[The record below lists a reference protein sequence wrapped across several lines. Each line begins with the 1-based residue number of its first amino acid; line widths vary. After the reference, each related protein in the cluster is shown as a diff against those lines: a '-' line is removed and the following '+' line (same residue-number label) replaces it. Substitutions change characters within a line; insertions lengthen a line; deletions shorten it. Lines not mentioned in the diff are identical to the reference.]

1 MDENPRITDLR
12 KKLEKDPG
20 SRLFA
25 QLAEELRKEGKHDE
39 AITVARS
46 GLEKIP
52 NYPSARLTLARAL
65 LDSGQIRDARPEL
78 EQVVKASPDNIL
90 AGRLLGEAL
99 ESLGET
105 IAAIKQYERALALS
119 PGDKFLIDKLGSMR
133 YRPTRPASGQK
144 GSTTRPPSLPGSS
157 SPPGSISRPP
167 SSGPPPS
174 VFDAQ
179 PSAKPKGPAP
189 AAAAPSASG
198 PPKAPVAMDETLA
211 LPNVFDAPRSPAAPP
226 PALPSVFDAPPAAPT
241 APLPS
246 VFDAPA
252 AAPVPAAGPKPA
264 SAAPKAPTPPPAPPP
279 APASVAF
286 DRDLASGTFSPGSLG
301 VAELQ
306 RHFEAQAAAEKL
318 VQEAEAPVQQ
328 YPDVEDTVG
337 FGELAHQP
345 EPGAEDAPSPAFEAP
360 LPVVATAS
368 TQVFELSE
376 TEAVPELSPEFPA
389 EQESDVGAQ
398 TLPLNSVTLADLY
411 LQQGLKAEASAVLS
425 QVIRD
430 EPSNEEAK
438 HRLAQVSEAG
448 VETIAEPAE
457 RFPEVDVP
465 DVAPSFPSPSAEP
478 QVAAQSPAPAE
489 SPSLAPVTIPF
500 AAPVSIPAA
509 PAAPSPKAPVVVAP
523 PQAAPVAAPSRPPS
537 PVPVAPTA
545 AAKPAPPAVPSPQPV
560 APRPP
565 DKPKPAAVSVPKAPS
580 PVDAAQARAAASRG
594 TRSHVRDRTIRLL
607 KAFQNAAE
615 REAVQQRAS
624 ELTIR

>member
-25 QLAEELRKEGKHDE
+25 QLAEELRKEGKHAE
-39 AITVARS
+39 AITVARA

-78 EQVVKASPDNIL
+78 EQVVKASPDNII

-119 PGDKFLIDKLGSMR
+119 PGDKFLVDKLGSMR
-133 YRPTRPASGQK
+133 YKPTRPSSQK
-144 GSTTRPPSLPGSS
+144 GSTTRPPSLPGTS
-157 SPPGSISRPP
+157 SPPGAISRPSTP
-167 SSGPPPS
+167 ATAPS

-179 PSAKPKGPAP
+179 PQPKPKAP
-189 AAAAPSASG
+189 VAAGASSGSASG
-198 PPKAPVAMDETLA
+198 PPKTPIPMDETLA
-211 LPNVFDAPRSPAAPP
+211 LPSIFDVPQAQAAPP
-226 PALPSVFDAPPAAPT
+226 AALPSVFDAPVAAPVAPAPQVPPPVEPKASPPPSPSPAAP
-241 APLPS
+241 
-246 VFDAPA
+246 A
-252 AAPVPAAGPKPA
+252 AV
-264 SAAPKAPTPPPAPPP
+264 
-279 APASVAF
+279 ASVAF

-318 VQEAEAPVQQ
+318 VQGAEAPAQE

-337 FGELAHQP
+337 FGELQHQP
-345 EPGAEDAPSPAFEAP
+345 EPEADAHPSVFEAP

-376 TEAVPELSPEFPA
+376 TEAVPELSPEFPP
-389 EQESDVGAQ
+389 EESNDVGAQ

-430 EPSNEEAK
+430 EPSNEEAR

-448 VETIAEPAE
+448 LEAIAEPAE
-457 RFPEVDVP
+457 HFPAVDVP
-465 DVAPSFPSPSAEP
+465 EAIPTLSPSSDEP
-478 QVAAQSPAPAE
+478 RLETQGSAPAE
-489 SPSLAPVTIPF
+489 PPSAAPVTIPS
-500 AAPVSIPAA
+500 ATPVSIPAA
-509 PAAPSPKAPVVVAP
+509 LPPPAPPPPPVIAAPPKPPSIAAPVAPAAAVKAGPPAAPSPQPAIA
-523 PQAAPVAAPSRPPS
+523 RPPE
-537 PVPVAPTA
+537 
-545 AAKPAPPAVPSPQPV
+545 
-560 APRPP
+560 
-565 DKPKPAAVSVPKAPS
+565 KPKPVAVPVPKAPS

-607 KAFQNAAE
+607 KAFQGAAE

-624 ELTIR
+624 ELSIDRSPRA

>member
-1 MDENPRITDLR
+1 MDENPRIVELR

-65 LDSGQIRDARPEL
+65 LDSGQIRDAKPEL
-78 EQVVKASPDNIL
+78 EQVVKASPDNII

-119 PGDKFLIDKLGSMR
+119 PGDKFLTDKLGSMR
-133 YRPTRPASGQK
+133 YKPTRPASQK

-157 SPPGSISRPP
+157 SPPGAISRPP
-167 SSGPPPS
+167 SSAPPPS
-174 VFDAQ
+174 VFDA
-179 PSAKPKGPAP
+179 PSPTKPKPPAP
-189 AAAAPSASG
+189 VAASSPSASG
-198 PPKAPVAMDETLA
+198 PPKVAPAAMDETLA
-211 LPNVFDAPRSPAAPP
+211 LPNIFDAPQSKAAAPP
-226 PALPSVFDAPPAAPT
+226 AALPSVFDVPAPAALPSVFDAPAPAAPPPVST
-241 APLPS
+241 TPK
-246 VFDAPA
+246 PA
-252 AAPVPAAGPKPA
+252 AAV
-264 SAAPKAPTPPPAPPP
+264 PKAPTPPPAPLP

-337 FGELAHQP
+337 FGELTHEP
-345 EPGAEDAPSPAFEAP
+345 EPGEGEAPSPAFEAP

-376 TEAVPELSPEFPA
+376 TEDVPELSPEFPA
-389 EQESDVGAQ
+389 ENENDAGAQ

-438 HRLAQVSEAG
+438 QRLAQVSEAG
-448 VETIAEPAE
+448 VETLAEPAE
-457 RFPEVDVP
+457 HFPEVDVP
-465 DVAPSFPSPSAEP
+465 EPPPFSSPSAEP
-478 QVAAQSPAPAE
+478 EVAAKSPAPAE

-500 AAPVSIPAA
+500 AAPVSIPSPPVASSAQAPAVVAAPRAA
-509 PAAPSPKAPVVVAP
+509 PAAAPPKPPSP
-523 PQAAPVAAPSRPPS
+523 APVAPA
-537 PVPVAPTA
+537 A

-560 APRPP
+560 PPRPP
-565 DKPKPAAVSVPKAPS
+565 DKPKPAAVAVPKAPS